1 MRINLPLQQL
11 CNPTEQDLLKII
23 LSSADRF
30 PGLYRISSSFKKT
43 LDSDLYMKWI
53 HFFEVTYKTQKNGQT
68 WNRSEWLNAQDSVFD
83 IGFGAN
89 SRNEERAEDDLK
101 MTLKEKYYNWY
112 NSSNK
117 FCLAVIDNQNAVDK
131 IEVDTTYYMMGSLIR
146 FGENAVHIGWD
157 QIAQKS
163 YQTIEYS
170 FQNSK
175 KFIESIYS
183 PQAIQDLF
191 FKSEIVG
198 HLSFNSQNFGHLIF
212 DTAFIENKFH
222 VFSPKSIIL
231 GANLYDTKLPI
242 QFAKPIGVSNV
253 CR

>member
-11 CNPTEQDLLKII
+11 CYPNDQDLLKII

-30 PGLYRISSSFKKT
+30 PGLYRISSSFKNT

-53 HFFEVTYKTQKNGQT
+53 HFFEVTYRTQKNNQT
-68 WNRSEWLNAQDSVFD
+68 WDRSEWLNAQDSVFD
-83 IGFGAN
+83 IGFGSN

-101 MTLKEKYYNWY
+101 AILRDKYYSWY
-112 NSSNK
+112 NNSK
-117 FCLAVIDNQNAVDK
+117 LFCLAVIDNQTPIQE
-131 IEVDTTYYMMGSLIR
+131 IEVDSTYYMMGSLIR
-146 FGENAVHIGWD
+146 FTQDSIHIGWD
-157 QIAQKS
+157 QLTQKS
-163 YQTIEYS
+163 YKTIELP
-170 FQNSK
+170 FAESK

-183 PQAIQDLF
+183 DQAIQDLF

-198 HLSFNSQNFGHLIF
+198 HLSFNEKNIGTLKF
-212 DTAFIENKFH
+212 DNTFIENNFH
-222 VFSPKSIIL
+222 LFNPKSIIL